1 MANFSFNL
9 ERAGGVDVS
18 PGKFELV
25 GGGVDFVKSRFF
37 SSDLVEI
44 DESDKTSFL
53 GTPVF
58 SNLELLPGKFTPYGE
73 TTAINYEGLRIDTVL
88 FTVTQQKNIIQT
100 PIVGRQG
107 TIKEYIADGD
117 FVITCEGIIIGETV
131 EGAAQK
137 ETGDAGAGDAGESGP
152 ILKKQPIGN
161 RYPDRD
167 VNRFVKLMEVPEALK
182 FRAPFLERF
191 GSFDLVVDSY
201 DLPESRG
208 ASNYQVFVLRLLSD
222 TPIELQ

>member
-1 MANFSFNL
+1 MPNFSFNI
-9 ERAGGVDVS
+9 ERAAGIDVS
-18 PGKFELV
+18 PGEFELV
-25 GGGVDFVKSRFF
+25 GAGVNVIKKQFF
-37 SSDLVEI
+37 RTDAIEI
-44 DESDKTSFL
+44 DESDKRSFL

-58 SNLELLPGKFTPYGE
+58 SNLELLPGKYTPFGE
-73 TTAINYEGLRIDTVL
+73 TNPINFEGIRIDTVL
-88 FTVTQQKNIIQT
+88 FTVTQQKNIVQT

-117 FVITCEGIIIGETV
+117 FSITCEGIIIGETV

-137 ETGDAGAGDAGESGP
+137 ETGDAGAPDSGESGP
-152 ILKKQPIGN
+152 ILRKQSIGN

-167 VNRFVKLMEVPEALK
+167 VNRFIKLMEVPEALK
-182 FRAPFLERF
+182 FRSPFIERF

-201 DLPESRG
+201 DLAESRG
-208 ASNYQVFVLRLLSD
+208 ASNYQVFSLRLLSD

>member
-9 ERAGGVDVS
+9 ERAAGVDVS

-25 GGGVDFVKSRFF
+25 GGGVDVVKSQFF
-37 SSDLVEI
+37 RHDLIEI
-44 DESDKTSFL
+44 DKSDKSSFL

-58 SNLELLPGKFTPYGE
+58 SNLEFTAGNFTPYGE
-73 TTAINYEGLRIDTVL
+73 TTPQNFEGIRIDTVL
-88 FTVTQQKNIIQT
+88 FSVTQQKTIIQT

-117 FVITCEGIIIGETV
+117 FAISCEGVIIGETT
-131 EGAAQK
+131 EGSPQK
-137 ETGDAGAGDAGESGP
+137 ETGDAGANDSGESGP
-152 ILKKQPIGN
+152 ILKKVAIGN

-167 VNRFVKLMEVPEALK
+167 VNRFIKLMEVPEALK

-201 DLPESRG
+201 DLPETAG